1 MVLHIV
7 LAALLLAIPG
17 GMLYLLDRK
26 MLGSFFIATARM
38 VVQLLVLCLMMWGL
52 IKYDRWWMSLL
63 WVVAM
68 TGYAAFIAKQKMK
81 SVKSGMIMPIGLGLL
96 AGILSVGLYLLLFAL
111 PAEKAFE
118 SRWFIP
124 VMMLLLGHSLTTT
137 MRGMNTYL
145 SALKTDAEQYEF
157 QRGNGASHL
166 KAVMPFV
173 RRAFLAVMS
182 PTVANLQSTA
192 LYSMPLLL
200 CGFFIAGVQPMNA
213 FVVMVMLVVGC
224 VSASV
229 VSLVTALWFADRKL
243 FDSFGKLR

>member
-17 GMLYLLDRK
+17 GILYLLDRK

-38 VVQLLVLCLMMWGL
+38 VVQLLVLCLMVWGL
-52 IKYDRWWMSLL
+52 MKYDRWWMSLL

-68 TGYAAFIAKQKMK
+68 TGYASFIAKQKMK
-81 SVKSGMIMPIGLGLL
+81 SVKSGMIMQIGLGLL

-200 CGFFIAGVQPMNA
+200 SGFFIAGVQPMNA